1 MKLFRSYLLLLFC
14 GMGLCSLSAQINRLS
29 IPFEDSSGQT
39 LSYALAGGLNN
50 PQFSTLD
57 LNGDSNLDLVY
68 FDRQGN
74 IFVPF
79 IHQNNRYELAPNYQ
93 SIFPTV
99 ERFAL
104 FRDYNCDGIKD
115 LFSYNYDDNSNRV
128 GIAVY
133 QGGRNSQNQLDFS
146 LAKPI
151 LEYTFKRQTNRM
163 NISISDIDLP
173 AIDDID
179 NDGDLDILNF
189 NSAGGYVEY
198 FENQSQELG
207 YGCDSLIYTYEDDCW
222 GRFYE
227 SGVTEVINLSNAID
241 SCANLSGWTP
251 VRSPRHA
258 GSTLLTLDMD
268 NDGDKELIL
277 GDLSF
282 SNLNLLTNSGN
293 SDTAFITSQEVY
305 FPQNTIPINLDIFP
319 AAFYEDVNHDG
330 KKDLLVAPNIESNA
344 QNKQVLFYQNTGSS
358 TQPIFDYQSN
368 DFLVKDMIDLGT
380 GAFPT
385 LVDINGD
392 GLLDLVV
399 GNFYTFIQT
408 GVRESSLYYYENI
421 GTSTQARFRLR
432 SRNFANLKQYNFD
445 RIAPTFGDWDND
457 GDLDLLIGLENGK
470 LMYITNQG
478 NSTTPNYTGLFPNY
492 ANIDVGNNAMP
503 QLVDAD
509 RDGDLDL
516 LIGER
521 NGNTN
526 YFENTG
532 NANTPTISNVP
543 TTASFGFVD
552 AKIAGQING
561 NSAPLLVEIGNEYHF
576 FVGNQAGNFWH
587 FTDVDNNLT
596 GSFQRVNSSLDLID
610 DGSITAP
617 TLGDLDA
624 DGQLDL
630 ILGNQRGGLTAYT
643 DPALPNYFILNQS
656 SNKKVIIYPNP
667 TSNSIKIDFPYV
679 INNNVLISI
688 FTPVGQL
695 VYHQEHWFDDTSDD
709 LSLDFLSTGSYMI
722 RLQTSTSIHTQILLI
737 TK

>member
-1 MKLFRSYLLLLFC
+1 MFQKISYTLLMCCIYHIGF
-14 GMGLCSLSAQINRLS
+14 AQLQRL
-29 IPFEDSSGQT
+29 PLTFEDQSGKVLQH
-39 LSYALAGGLNN
+39 ALAGGLNN

-57 LNGDSNLDLVY
+57 LDGDGDEDLVY

-79 IHQNNRYELAPNYQ
+79 LNQNGSYQLALQYQ
-93 SIFPTV
+93 SNFPTI

-104 FRDYNCDGIKD
+104 LRDYNCDGIKD
-115 LFSYNYDDNSNRV
+115 IFGYNYDLLTNRI

-133 QGGRNSQNQLDFS
+133 KGYRNTQNQIVFS
-146 LAKPI
+146 TVKPI
-151 LEYTFKRQTNRM
+151 IEYTLKRQTTHQNLA
-163 NISISDIDLP
+163 ISDIDLP

-198 FENQSQELG
+198 FQNQSQELG
-207 YGCDSLIYTYEDDCW
+207 YGCDSLLYVYEDDCW

-227 SGVTEVINLSNAID
+227 SGITEVLDLSPDID
-241 SCANLSGWTP
+241 SCANRPGWTP
-251 VRSPRHA
+251 IRSPRHA

-268 NDGDKELIL
+268 NDGDKELLL

-282 SNLNLLTNSGN
+282 SNLNLLTNEGN
-293 SDTAFITSQEVY
+293 VDTAFMTSQEVY
-305 FPQNTIPINLDIFP
+305 FPQNTTFVNLDIFP

-330 KKDLLVAPNIESNA
+330 KKDLLVAPNIESNSE
-344 QNKQVLFYQNTGSS
+344 NKQLWYYQNTGTSNN
-358 TQPIFDYQSN
+358 PIFSYQSD
-368 DFLVKDMIDLGT
+368 DFLVSEMVDLGT

-392 GLLDLVV
+392 GLLDLIV
-399 GNFYTFIQT
+399 GNFYSFVQA

-421 GTSTQARFRLR
+421 GTATQAQFKLR
-432 SRNFANLKQYNFD
+432 ATDFANLKQYNFD
-445 RIAPTFGDWDND
+445 RIAPTFGDLD
-457 GDLDLLIGLENGK
+457 GDGDFDLIVGVEDGK
-470 LMYITNQG
+470 LMYIINQG
-478 NSTTPNYTGLFPNY
+478 STTNPNLMGLFPNY
-492 ANIDVGNNAMP
+492 ANIDVGNNATP

-532 NANTPTISNVP
+532 TTTTPAFNSTP
-543 TTASFGFVD
+543 TTATFGLVD
-552 AKIAGQING
+552 AKIPGQING
-561 NSAPLLVEIGNEYHF
+561 NSAPLLIEIQGEYHF
-576 FVGNQAGNFWH
+576 FVGNENGNIWH
-587 FTDVDNNLT
+587 YDQVENNLF
-596 GSFQRVNSSLDLID
+596 GSFSKINSTLDQID
-610 DGSITAP
+610 DGNTTAP
-617 TLGDLDA
+617 TLGDLDG

-643 DPALPNYFILNQS
+643 DPTLPQ
-656 SNKKVIIYPNP
+656 KVI
-667 TSNSIKIDFPYV
+667 SNSNIHQKVKIFPTPAQNSIEIQFPYV
-679 INNNVLISI
+679 INDNVTIRI
-688 FTPVGQL
+688 FTITGQSIYQKEYW
-695 VYHQEHWFDDTSDD
+695 VTDNTHKFGIE
-709 LSLDFLSTGSYMI
+709 FLPTGSYFI
-722 RLQTSTSIHTQILLI
+722 HLQTAEENYIRPLLI